1 MDLKILALQTF
12 VGIVVGGI
20 YVLVASGLSIIFGVL
35 RVTNFA
41 HGAFYMLG
49 AYGGIFILGLIGNF
63 WLALAVAPVLVG
75 VLGLVIE
82 SGLIRPL
89 YRRALD
95 ASLMVTYALGL
106 IITEAVKLV
115 WGKAPQ
121 PFPIP
126 ALLAG
131 SVNLGFAFFPRYRLF
146 VVLCTIVV
154 MTLLWWVLAR
164 TDLGLTIRAAS
175 QDQIMTQALGID
187 ISRVLASAF
196 GLGVA
201 LAALG
206 GILSAPIRGVFPLM
220 GLDIL
225 IVSFVVVVVGGMG
238 SVVGVTLSGLLI
250 GVVTSL
256 SALFVPVLS
265 QAVMFIVMIGVLLV
279 RPQGLVASE

>member
-1 MDLKILALQTF
+1 MDLHILALQTF

-20 YVLVASGLSIIFGVL
+20 YVLVASGLSLIFGVL

-49 AYGGIFILGLIGNF
+49 AYGGIFVLGLTGNF
-63 WLALAVAPVLVG
+63 WLALAAAPVLVG
-75 VLGLVIE
+75 VLGMVVE

-106 IITEAVKLV
+106 IITEAVKLM
-115 WGKAPQ
+115 WGKGPQ

-146 VVLCTIVV
+146 VVLCTIVI

-164 TDLGLTIRAAS
+164 TTLGLTIRAAS

-187 ISRVLASAF
+187 IARVLASAF

-206 GILSAPIRGVFPLM
+206 GILSAPIRGVFPFM

-256 SALFVPVLS
+256 TALFVPVLS

>member
-1 MDLKILALQTF
+1 MNFNILALQAF
-12 VGIVVGGI
+12 IGIVIGGI

-35 RVTNFA
+35 KVTNFA

-49 AYGGIFILGLIGNF
+49 AYVGIFILGLTGNF
-63 WLALAVAPVLVG
+63 WLALVAAPVLVG
-75 VLGLVIE
+75 LLGLVVE

-106 IITEAVKLV
+106 IIIEVVKLV

-121 PFPIP
+121 PFPTP
-126 ALLAG
+126 AALAG
-131 SVNLGFAFFPRYRLF
+131 SVDLGVVLFPRYRLF
-146 VVLCTIVV
+146 VVLCTAVV
-154 MTLLWWVLAR
+154 MSLLWWVLTR
-164 TDLGLTIRAAS
+164 TTLGLTIRAAS
-175 QDQIMTQALGID
+175 QDQVMTQALGID
-187 ISRVLASAF
+187 ISRVLARAF
-196 GLGVA
+196 MLGVV

-206 GILSAPIRGVFPLM
+206 GILSAPIRGVFPFM

-238 SVVGVTLSGLLI
+238 SVVGVTLAGLLI

-256 SALFVPVLS
+256 TAFFLPALS
-265 QAVMFIVMIGVLLV
+265 QVVMFIVMIGVLLV
-279 RPQGLVASE
+279 RPQGLVGSE

>member
-1 MDLKILALQTF
+1 MDLHILALQAF

-20 YVLVASGLSIIFGVL
+20 YVLVASGLSLIFGVL
-35 RVTNFA
+35 QVTNFA

-49 AYGGIFILGLIGNF
+49 AYGGIFILGLTGNF
-63 WLALAVAPVLVG
+63 WLALVAAPVMVG
-75 VLGLVIE
+75 VLGLVVE

-106 IITEAVKLV
+106 IIIEVVKLV

-131 SVNLGFAFFPRYRLF
+131 SMNLGFAFFPRYRLF
-146 VVLCTIVV
+146 VVLCTSVV
-154 MTLLWWVLAR
+154 MALLWWVLAR
-164 TDLGLTIRAAS
+164 TTLGLTIRAAS

-187 ISRVLASAF
+187 ISRVLAAAF
-196 GLGVA
+196 ALGVA

-206 GILSAPIRGVFPLM
+206 GILSAPIRGVFPFM

-256 SALFVPVLS
+256 TALFVPVLS
-265 QAVMFIVMIGVLLV
+265 QAVMFVVMIGVLLV

>member
-49 AYGGIFILGLIGNF
+49 AYGGIFILGLTGNF